1 MWCLFSLDTVEDERI
16 KKDLTD
22 YIAIRSNDTLMGLK
36 LSRNVGPSKNI
47 LAKMKSFL
55 THKSAGCF
63 LYLKLVMDLLEKGN
77 ITIRTSFK
85 NVPQNLSEIYQLAF
99 NLKYCSS
106 QSFVHVGEMLSICLA
121 SLQPLTLFQ
130 ENISKIFQFRF
141 LIFIVWILDQ

>member
-1 MWCLFSLDTVEDERI
+1 MDTVEDERI

-22 YIAIRSNDTLMGLK
+22 YIALRCNDNLMGLK
-36 LSRNVGPSKNI
+36 LSKSAGPSKTI

-55 THKSAGCF
+55 TKKSNGCF

-106 QSFVHVGEMLSICLA
+106 ESFVQVGELLSICLA
-121 SLQPLTLFQ
+121 SLQP
-130 ENISKIFQFRF
+130 ISLSQVCVSKNWSNFNF
-141 LIFIVWILDQ
+141 LRTNVFAVTGFN